1 MLIGYAF
8 VSSREG
14 YSGPIKVAGVIDLN
28 YRVVATTII
37 KQTENPGLGDRI
49 TAPQFLNQFAGISA
63 EELHLSP
70 YGEIDAI
77 TGATISSQAV
87 VDAIREKIMEIE
99 RR

>member
-1 MLIGYAF
+1 M
-8 VSSREG
+8 
-14 YSGPIKVAGVIDLN
+14 N